1 LAGVGCAAKGEAQG
15 NEEEIVD
22 EDTGLYCHGCREVE
36 TSVSG
41 LEIHFGGQDGLGGVA
56 CMEGEDDMD
65 ETE

>member
-1 LAGVGCAAKGEAQG
+1 VQG

-56 CMEGEDDMD
+56 CTEGEDDMD